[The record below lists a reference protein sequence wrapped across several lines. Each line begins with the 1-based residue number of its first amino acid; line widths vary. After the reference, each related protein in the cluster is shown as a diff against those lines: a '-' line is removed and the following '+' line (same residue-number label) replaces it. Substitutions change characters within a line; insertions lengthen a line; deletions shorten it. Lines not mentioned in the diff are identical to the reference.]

1 MLESRRLFL
10 AACIALF
17 AGAGT
22 ASFPALADEDDRRF
36 GPRSRRRRDDDD
48 DDDDNDDDDD
58 DDD

>member
-48 DDDDNDDDDD
+48 DDDD
-58 DDD
+58 